1 MYKNKPMCLLFSKT
15 NKILANFS
23 LGRILVCVCFLVLTH
38 SSYAQ
43 QLQFNKVLSDDNY
56 LLSYQW
62 HDHQKQIQEITL
74 TLPQKVIF
82 DRYRNFGKYQ
92 SNLMHEYVNNALKKH
107 FKKQPVSGLL
117 ISFKEEH
124 GSYTVK
130 IKGRN
135 QQKIEQTSIKIEAL
149 KQQFYQ
155 EYLAEKYYHQ
165 FTTYDQIIGIK
176 PDHARIAN
184 ESVVDFKPFKSMILN
199 KASIKNI
206 RKVSDYVLAFIQ
218 SIPYSTLESRIT
230 SSGAGFSPPLKLL
243 WENQGDCDSKVTLT
257 ASLLR
262 TLMPRIKMALIFIDS
277 HALIGID
284 VAPNGDEMTIE
295 HEGITYVLA
304 EPTGPASLP
313 LGEISEQS
321 QQAIF
326 NGHYSVEPFHASNA
340 SELEDS
346 EDPDDIIN
354 E

>member
-1 MYKNKPMCLLFSKT
+1 MCLLFSK
-15 NKILANFS
+15 ANQ
-23 LGRILVCVCFLVLTH
+23 ILVHFLHGRLFIGVIFLGFVNITH
-38 SSYAQ
+38 AE
-43 QLQFNKVLSDDNY
+43 QLKFDKVLSDDDY

-62 HDHQKQIQEITL
+62 HDHQKQLQEITL
-74 TLPQKVIF
+74 TLPQKEIF
-82 DRYRNFGKYQ
+82 DRYRNFGTYQ
-92 SNLMHEYVNNALKKH
+92 NNLMHEYVNNALKRY
-107 FKKQPVSGLL
+107 FKQNPVSGLL
-117 ISFKEEH
+117 LSFKEEN
-124 GSYTVK
+124 GRYAIA

-135 QQKIEQTSIKIEAL
+135 QQLIEDTYAKIEDL
-149 KQQFYQ
+149 KQQFQ
-155 EYLAEKYYHQ
+155 QDYLAEKYYHQ
-165 FTTYDQIIGIK
+165 FITYDQIIGIK

-184 ESVVDFKPFKSMILN
+184 ESVADFKAHKSMILK

-262 TLMPRIKMALIFIDS
+262 TLMPRIKMALIFIDN

-284 VAPNGDEMTIE
+284 VAPNGDEMTIV
-295 HEGITYVLA
+295 HDGITYVLA

-321 QQAIF
+321 ELAIN
-326 NGHYSVEPFHASNA
+326 NGHYSVEPFHALS
-340 SELEDS
+340 STELDDT
-346 EDPDDIIN
+346 EDPDEIIN